1 MRNSSQDRVPVV
13 AKLDHASNHEFK
25 QCTTTL
31 FTCLLCRLPGFNAQM
46 LSNVIWACATMG
58 FADDVMFI
66 EAAAQAAIQMGQH
79 LREQV
84 RASI

>member
-1 MRNSSQDRVPVV
+1 
-13 AKLDHASNHEFK
+13 
-25 QCTTTL
+25 
-31 FTCLLCRLPGFNAQM
+31 
-46 LSNVIWACATMG
+46 MG